1 MLFKFRKNKQDKSL
15 EQRIEEF
22 EQKLNAFDSD
32 IQKEFDRINAL
43 LEKTQK
49 VIDKIFNNDEYT
61 FEEMKPVS
69 SVEDCPIYRSYT
81 QKEIAELYGV
91 THFTIKKWE
100 KNYYRPKEF
109 IGRIDVE
116 ESKVEQL
123 AKEYRERKADEQKRF
138 AHKRYRKNSTTGV

>member
-49 VIDKIFNNDEYT
+49 VIDEIFNKDEYT
-61 FEEMKPVS
+61 FAEMQPVS
-69 SVEDCPIYRSYT
+69 SVDDCPIYRSYT
-81 QKEIAELYGV
+81 QKEIAKLYGV